1 MGAVRGWLLAV
12 IAASLLCALADALMP
27 QGAVKRVGK
36 LVCGLVIMAAIV
48 SPMVDLD
55 VEEGR
60 RWLEECLTGVELRA
74 AELEDTVGGQ
84 RKAIIERECA
94 AYIVD
99 KAAELGW
106 TCTARVI
113 CEPGEEGLFLP
124 VRAEVSGPLPDSA
137 QARLREIL
145 SEDLGIPAEAQ
156 LYSKEEMP

>member
-48 SPMVDLD
+48 SPLVDLD

-74 AELEDTVGGQ
+74 AELEDTVGDQ
-84 RKAIIERECA
+84 RKAIREREQVF
-94 AYIVD
+94 I
-99 KAAELGW
+99 
-106 TCTARVI
+106 
-113 CEPGEEGLFLP
+113 
-124 VRAEVSGPLPDSA
+124 SS
-137 QARLREIL
+137 
-145 SEDLGIPAEAQ
+145 
-156 LYSKEEMP
+156 